1 MAQIYE
7 GMFLLDNDVVRA
19 GWGPAKAH
27 VTDLIA
33 KHGGT
38 VTTAR
43 HWGERKLAYKIKSRS
58 RATYLVCYFEIPA
71 DNIPT
76 LIRDLDLSETVLR
89 YLNVGVDSI
98 PEGEAEAA
106 AKETDSAFSV
116 PEPPRDE
123 VGEYKLWDDKEED
136 APRRAPRRAEPA
148 EEKKESTEGSA
159 ENKETVASAT
169 EGGETAKES

>member
-7 GMFLLDNDVVRA
+7 GMFVLDNDVVRT
-19 GWGPAKAH
+19 GWGTAKSH

-43 HWGERKLAYKIKSRS
+43 HFGERKLAYSMRNRS
-58 RATYLVCYFEIPA
+58 RATYLLCYYEIPA
-71 DNIPT
+71 GNIPT

-89 YLNVGVDSI
+89 YLTLAVDVI

-106 AKETDSAFSV
+106 DKETAADFIVA
-116 PEPPRDE
+116 EPPRDE
-123 VGEYKLWDDKEED
+123 VGEFKLWDEKEED
-136 APRRAPRRAEPA
+136 APRRAPRRDAAPKEEAEA
-148 EEKKESTEGSA
+148 SDDS
-159 ENKETVASAT
+159 KETVAAAT
-169 EGGETAKES
+169 EGGDKPAEEN